1 MFSGYDQAYRSVEL
15 AYSQGRFQE
24 AKAQAEALL
33 GEADSELTGDRRQRL
48 QLLLGHIHFHG
59 LGQPEL
65 AASLYRDVLETAED
79 PTTRDLAAQGVSFC
93 EQALQEPPAETS
105 ASVAAMPWLEEPPA
119 AAAPSAPAASADP
132 FQGKVNTQAEA
143 EPAGEPAARAES
155 LAPESLALEAPP
167 LGPPVEEVRV
177 RVLEE
182 QTEPSAPDITFTE
195 AEEAEMARGLLRV
208 VLR

>member
-33 GEADSELTGDRRQRL
+33 GEAESDLTGERRQRL

-59 LGQPEL
+59 LRQPEL
-65 AASLYRDVLETAED
+65 AAALYRDVLETAED

-93 EQALQEPPAETS
+93 EQALQEPPAEAP
-105 ASVAAMPWLEEPPA
+105 ASVAAMPWLKEPA
-119 AAAPSAPAASADP
+119 AAGVPAAPAASADS
-132 FQGKVNTQAEA
+132 FQVKVKPEPEA
-143 EPAGEPAARAES
+143 EPAREPAAR
-155 LAPESLALEAPP
+155 PESLALEAPA
-167 LGPPVEEVRV
+167 LAPPVEEVRV

-182 QTEPSAPDITFTE
+182 ETEPEPPAPDITFTE
-195 AEEAEMARGLLRV
+195 AEEAELARGLLRV